1 MYLSELKQ
9 EARSFQNL
17 NLCII
22 CFDWFQKSQV
32 PQQSYSIPANYQELR
47 VLLLTI
53 LAHVLELRELSTLKE
68 QSEDLANQ
76 LSDSKHKLSEM
87 ESDIE
92 GLEKKDE
99 FSSKDT
105 FFPDDGNELKVVK
118 EALAEF
124 HIDDFL
130 RRRHCQSYK
139 EKEFKVKIMK
149 KKVVYVMWQTCFLS
163 KE

>member
-1 MYLSELKQ
+1 M
-9 EARSFQNL
+9 
-17 NLCII
+17 
-22 CFDWFQKSQV
+22 
-32 PQQSYSIPANYQELR
+32 
-47 VLLLTI
+47 LTN

-68 QSEDLANQ
+68 QSEDLSNQ

-105 FFPDDGNELKVVK
+105 IFPDDGNERKVVK
-118 EALAEF
+118 EALAES

-139 EKEFKVKIMK
+139 ERN
-149 KKVVYVMWQTCFLS
+149 S
-163 KE
+163 K